1 MAIGRMSFREPGRR
15 GVNCWRL
22 FIFLLYALLAMTS
35 ASAGGERI
43 VRVGIYQ
50 NEPKVFLRESGRPSG
65 IFVDII
71 ERVAK
76 DEGWRLE
83 YVSGTWTEGLA
94 RLARG
99 EIDLMP
105 DVAISPERE
114 RIYAFHQEPV
124 LASWGQ
130 VYARPGSGI
139 RSILD
144 LKGRKIAVL
153 EHSIQQTAFERLAAE
168 FRLKPV
174 IIPLSDYDRVF
185 AAVAAGEADAA
196 VANSFYGMTH
206 FRRYG
211 FEDTAVIFQ
220 PSSLYFAA
228 PKGARNDILMALD
241 RRLRLM
247 KEDPGSDY
255 YRSMKRWLSEETA
268 FRIPDWVRAAA
279 GIGIAGLLISLSGS
293 FLLKRQVEARTLEL
307 KQANEQMIV
316 MGRILRDTATRLE
329 VDAVIDN
336 ALNGVRD
343 LTGIDGGLLCLT
355 NRDTDELELRVIV
368 NAPEGLEEMLKAKP
382 IRLGE
387 GLLGIAA
394 QLHEPSVFENSASEH
409 PLVTREEFRRGG
421 IRLFAAFPLK
431 ARGGTVGVL
440 SVFSR
445 TIARLDPMK
454 RNLVWD
460 ICGPLA
466 LAVEN
471 ARLYDQVRRHTG
483 ELERRVAE
491 RTSELQTAMEQA
503 RAADRI
509 KSAFLATMSHELRTP
524 LNSIIGFTGIL
535 LQGLAGPL
543 NEEQAK
549 QLAMVQGSSRHL
561 LALINDV
568 LDISKIEA
576 GQLKLAPTRFDPMV
590 SLEKT
595 VRMILPAAEKKGL
608 DLRLETA
615 GNVPEM
621 TADQRRFEQILLN
634 IVNNAVKY
642 SERGSVVIRC
652 RAVDGDTLTV
662 AVSDTGIGIAR
673 EDLARLFQPFQQVD
687 SGLTRKFEGTGL
699 GLSISRKLLELMGGA
714 IDVESEPGRGSTFT
728 IRLPRLPKER
738 G

>member
-1 MAIGRMSFREPGRR
+1 MCR
-15 GVNCWRL
+15 GLVV
-22 FIFLLYALLAMTS
+22 FLLLCLFGMTA
-35 ASAGGERI
+35 ASAEGLRV
-43 VRVGIYQ
+43 VRVGVYQ
-50 NEPKVFLRESGRPSG
+50 NEPKIFVSKAGHPSG

-71 ERVAK
+71 EQVAK

-83 YVSGTWTEGLA
+83 YVSGTWTDGLA

-99 EIDLMP
+99 DIDLMP

-114 RIYAFHQEPV
+114 RIYEFHQEPV
-124 LASWGQ
+124 MSSWGQ

-168 FRLKPV
+168 FGLKPV
-174 IIPLSDYDRVF
+174 IIPLPDYDRAF

-228 PKGARNDILMALD
+228 PKGARNDILLALD
-241 RRLRLM
+241 RRLRQM
-247 KEDPGSDY
+247 KENPESEY
-255 YRSMKRWLSEETA
+255 HRAMKRWLSEETA
-268 FRIPDWVRAAA
+268 FRLPEWVKAAA
-279 GIGIAGLLISLSGS
+279 GIAVAGLLISLSGG
-293 FLLKRQVEARTLEL
+293 FLLRRQVLARTLEL
-307 KQANEQMIV
+307 KQANDQMIV
-316 MGRILRDTATRLE
+316 MDRVLRDTATRLD

-343 LTGIDGGLLCLT
+343 LTGIDGGMLCLT
-355 NRDTDELELRVIV
+355 NRDIDELELRIIV
-368 NAPEGLEEMLKAKP
+368 NAPEGFEESLRAKP
-382 IRLGE
+382 VRLGK
-387 GLLGIAA
+387 GLLGHAA
-394 QLHEPSVFENSASEH
+394 QLDEPSVFEENASEH

-431 ARGGTVGVL
+431 ARGGTIGIL
-440 SVFSR
+440 CVFSR
-445 TIARLDPMK
+445 TISRLDPMK

-466 LAVEN
+466 LAIEN

-483 ELERRVAE
+483 ELERRVVE
-491 RTSELQTAMEQA
+491 RTSELQAAMEQA
-503 RAADRI
+503 RTADRI
-509 KSAFLATMSHELRTP
+509 KSSFLATMSHELRTP

-543 NEEQAK
+543 NEEQTK
-549 QLAMVQGSSRHL
+549 QLAMVQVSSRHL

-576 GQLKLAPTRFDPMV
+576 GQLKLSPTRFDPMI

-595 VRMILPAAEKKGL
+595 VRMMHPAAEKKGL
-608 DLRLETA
+608 DLWLETA
-615 GNVPEM
+615 GDLFEV

-738 G
+738 V

>member
-1 MAIGRMSFREPGRR
+1 MCLGETVAFAGEPR
-15 GVNCWRL
+15 V
-22 FIFLLYALLAMTS
+22 
-35 ASAGGERI
+35 
-43 VRVGIYQ
+43 VRVGVYQ
-50 NEPKVFLRESGRPSG
+50 NEPKIFLSKTGRPSG

-71 ERVAK
+71 EQVAN

-83 YVSGTWTEGLA
+83 YIFGTWTDGLA
-94 RLARG
+94 RLASG
-99 EIDLMP
+99 DIDLMP
-105 DVAISPERE
+105 DVAFSAERE
-114 RIYAFHQEPV
+114 RIYAFHREPV
-124 LASWGQ
+124 MSSWAQ

-139 RSILD
+139 KSILD
-144 LKGRKIAVL
+144 LKGRSIAVL
-153 EHSIQQTAFERLAAE
+153 ERSIQQAAFEKLAAE
-168 FRLKPV
+168 FGLKPT
-174 IIPLSDYDRVF
+174 IIQFPDYDRVF

-211 FEDTAVIFQ
+211 VEDTAVIFQ
-220 PSSLYFAA
+220 PSTLYFAA
-228 PKGARNDILMALD
+228 PKGSGDDMLMALD

-247 KEDPGSDY
+247 KEDPGSAY
-255 YRSMKRWLSEETA
+255 YRSMKRWLSEEA
-268 FRIPDWVRAAA
+268 PFRIPDWVRAAA

-293 FLLKRQVEARTLEL
+293 FLLKRQVQARTLEL

-316 MGRILRDTATRLE
+316 MDRILRDTATRLD
-329 VDAVIDN
+329 VDAVIVN

-368 NAPEGLEEMLKAKP
+368 NAPEGLENMLKAKP
-382 IRLGE
+382 VHLGE
-387 GLLGIAA
+387 GLLGVAA
-394 QLHEPSVFENSASEH
+394 QLHEPSVFEENASEH
-409 PLVTREEFRRGG
+409 PLVTREEFRRSG

-431 ARGGTVGVL
+431 AREGTVGVL
-440 SVFSR
+440 CVFSR

-471 ARLYDQVRRHTG
+471 ARLYDQVRRHSE
-483 ELERRVAE
+483 ELERRVVE
-491 RTSELQTAMEQA
+491 RTSELQSAMEQA

-543 NEEQAK
+543 NEEQTK
-549 QLAMVQGSSRHL
+549 QMTMVQVSSRHL
-561 LALINDV
+561 LDLINDV

-576 GQLKLAPTRFDPMV
+576 GQLKLSPTRFDPMV

-595 VRMILPAAEKKGL
+595 VRMMHPAAEKKGL

-615 GNVPEM
+615 GELFEV

-652 RAVDGDTLTV
+652 RAIDGDTLTV
-662 AVSDTGIGIAR
+662 AVSDTGIGIAG
-673 EDLARLFQPFQQVD
+673 EDLERLFQPFQQVD

-699 GLSISRKLLELMGGA
+699 GLSISRKLLELMGGT

>member
-1 MAIGRMSFREPGRR
+1 MICRR
-15 GVNCWRL
+15 LW
-22 FIFLLYALLAMTS
+22 FLLLYTLLITAS
-35 ASAGGERI
+35 ASAAGGRN
-43 VRVGIYQ
+43 VRVGVYQ
-50 NEPKVFLRESGRPSG
+50 NEPKVFLSENGRPSG

-71 ERVAK
+71 EQVAK
-76 DEGWRLE
+76 DEDWHLE
-83 YVSGTWTEGLA
+83 YVSGTWTDGLA

-99 EIDLMP
+99 DIDLMP

-114 RIYAFHQEPV
+114 RMYAFHKEPV
-124 LASWGQ
+124 MSSWGQ

-144 LKGRKIAVL
+144 LKGRRIAVL

-168 FRLKPV
+168 FGLKPV

-185 AAVAAGEADAA
+185 TAVAAGEADAA

-206 FRRYG
+206 FRRFG

-228 PKGARNDILMALD
+228 PRGARNDILLAID
-241 RRLRLM
+241 RRLRQM
-247 KEDPGSDY
+247 KENPESEY
-255 YRSMKRWLSEETA
+255 HRAMKRWLSEEPV
-268 FRIPDWVRAAA
+268 FRLPEWVKAAA
-279 GIGIAGLLISLSGS
+279 GIAVAGLLISLSGG
-293 FLLKRQVEARTLEL
+293 FLLRRQVQARTLEL
-307 KQANEQMIV
+307 KRANDQMVV
-316 MGRILRDTATRLE
+316 MDRVLRDTATRLD

-343 LTGIDGGLLCLT
+343 LTGVDGGLLCLT
-355 NRDTDELELRVIV
+355 NRDTDELELRIIV
-368 NAPEGLEEMLKAKP
+368 NAPEGFEESLRTNP
-382 IRLGE
+382 VRLGK
-387 GLLGIAA
+387 GLLGHAA
-394 QLHEPSVFENSASEH
+394 QLDEPSVFEENAFEH
-409 PLVTREEFRRGG
+409 PLVTREEFRRSG

-431 ARGGTVGVL
+431 ARGGIVGIL
-440 SVFSR
+440 CVFSR

-454 RNLVWD
+454 QNLVWD

-483 ELERRVAE
+483 ELERRVVE
-491 RTSELQTAMEQA
+491 RTSELQAAMEHA

-549 QLAMVQGSSRHL
+549 QLTMVQASSRHL

-576 GQLKLAPTRFDPMV
+576 GQLKLSPARFDPMI

-595 VRMILPAAEKKGL
+595 VRMMQPAADKKGL

-615 GNVPEM
+615 GNLPEV

-634 IVNNAVKY
+634 VVNNAVKY

-652 RAVDGDTLTV
+652 RAVNEDTLTV

-738 G
+738 VWAGNC